1 MSKTES
7 HYRHPTAVIHE
18 ATRLDDS
25 VIIGPY
31 AVIEDGVEIG
41 EGSIIGEHAILRSGT
56 VLGRNCRVDAHVV
69 LGGLPQDL
77 SFDPRTPSGVLVGD
91 GVTFREGVTVNR
103 ATREGH
109 FTEVG
114 PEAFLM
120 ANCHVGHDCVLG
132 AHVILA
138 NGVLLGGHVTIG
150 RHTFVGGAAAM
161 HQFIR
166 IGESAMISGLS
177 RVSQD
182 VPPFCLM
189 AERNELVGLNLVGIR
204 RRGMEKETV
213 RELKRLYHLVYG
225 IEGRPRVLAAG
236 ALGDRMASTEE
247 GRSFLEFI
255 TAESKKGMIRPR
267 KSSESE
273 A

>member
-1 MSKTES
+1 MTDPP
-7 HYRHPTAVIHE
+7 HRHPTAVIHE
-18 ATRLDDS
+18 ATRLDES
-25 VIIGPY
+25 VTVGPY

-41 EGSIIGEHAILRSGT
+41 PGSIVGEHAIIRTGT
-56 VLGRNCRVDAHVV
+56 VLGPNCRVDAHVV

-77 SFDPRTPSGVLVGD
+77 SFDPRTPSGVLVGN

-109 FTEVG
+109 FTEIG

-120 ANCHVGHDCVLG
+120 ANGHVGHDCRLG

-138 NGVLLGGHVTIG
+138 NGVLLAGHVTVG

-166 IGESAMISGLS
+166 IGESAMISGMS
-177 RVSQD
+177 RVSLD

-189 AERNELVGLNLVGIR
+189 AERNELIGLNLVGMR
-204 RRGMEKETV
+204 RRGMS
-213 RELKRLYHLVYG
+213 RESIRDVKHLYHLIYG
-225 IEGRPRVLAAG
+225 VGGRPSVLAEG
-236 ALGDRMASTEE
+236 ALGDRMPKTDE
-247 GRSFLEFI
+247 GRAFLEFI
-255 TAESKKGMIRPR
+255 AAESRKGIIRPR
-267 KSSESE
+267 RPSGGT